1 MEEKYL
7 RVANYATNF
16 NHEIDMIAHSCGL
29 QHARELRRE
38 HIRIVETAGKSVA
51 LNILH
56 PYPEIKP
63 ARHV

>member
-1 MEEKYL
+1 
-7 RVANYATNF
+7 
-16 NHEIDMIAHSCGL
+16 MIAHSCGL